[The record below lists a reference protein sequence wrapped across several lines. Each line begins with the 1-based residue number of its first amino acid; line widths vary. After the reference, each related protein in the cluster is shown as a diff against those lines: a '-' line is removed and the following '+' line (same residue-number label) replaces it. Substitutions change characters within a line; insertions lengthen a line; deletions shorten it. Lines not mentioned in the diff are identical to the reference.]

1 MNPTQLLVE
10 PTATGVAIE
19 FAHSP
24 MVVDLGVGIPLQARW
39 RWSFDGTLHRGAPE
53 HARGSDLLGE
63 FESLVFIYA
72 DEAGPLVRQAV
83 KSYQGDACVVVETTA
98 LREIGGTFLED
109 SFFTTTFNSPVVCLG
124 PGLNYLVYTWGLLG
138 DEGPGIGGN
147 FPDVALARD
156 LAALPEQLR
165 LADFFPTKD
174 LHQNTEKPFAPLI
187 AYDSQERTLVMSP
200 LNHYLVSP
208 MRLLETPDGTA
219 VARGLHGSV
228 NVIAEG
234 MTTRTLL
241 TFGTG
246 MVSTVRKWGELLT
259 RSAGKEPGGRWD
271 SLAVRTLGFWNC
283 YGGYYAE
290 LFRQTNAVNLS
301 QLSQHFTE
309 VDLPVRYW
317 GLDLWYQFQSVGF
330 ATRYLPDPNKYP
342 HGLKELF
349 ETSGIPFMLHM
360 SAFARNNDYLDSH
373 DFAVDEGSA
382 YPTGPELYRELAL
395 EFKNW
400 GATGIWHDFLRVQMQ
415 NCRSLRDQVGLADQW
430 FDNLA
435 MAMAEQGLD
444 VMLCM
449 PTIGH
454 YLASAAHD
462 NVVAVRTSTDYVN
475 HQPGQLELLSRLD
488 EYRSQF
494 SPQGN
499 LRQNLM
505 LSFLAGALGLAPSHD
520 VFISNREHPEGFA
533 NPHAERDALMRAL
546 SAGIVGL
553 GDKLGYVDREVA
565 GKLAFPDGSLAQPGH
580 PLYPVASSLQS
591 DVPAFY
597 TGTFISGYQWTY
609 LVLVNLTEDT
619 AEYRLDLEPLLLG
632 NECMVY
638 DYHAGEVVTDRVI
651 AGQAQPGEG
660 RYLIVVPKVAGI
672 YPLGFPDKYVTLP
685 TRQVKEIRVRPE
697 GVTIDLEL
705 PVERKYTFAFVGTDN
720 LSATGQGMKAESVE
734 TRGELTCIEFMVDSP
749 RCSLLLQS

>member
-1 MNPTQLLVE
+1 MNRTHVVVE
-10 PTATGVAIE
+10 PSVTGVAVE
-19 FAHSP
+19 FAHTP
-24 MVVDLGVGIPLQARW
+24 MVVDLGIGIPMQGRW
-39 RWSFDGTLHRGAPE
+39 WWSFDGTLPRGAPE
-53 HARGSDLLGE
+53 HAEGSDLLGE
-63 FESLVFIYA
+63 YESLAFIYT
-72 DEAGPLVRQAV
+72 DEAGPLLRQTV
-83 KSYQGDACVVVETTA
+83 KAYQADSCVVVETTA
-98 LREIGGTFLED
+98 LREIRGTSLED
-109 SFFTTTFNSPVVCLG
+109 SFFTTTFNSPVVRLV
-124 PGLNYLVYTWGLLG
+124 PGLNYLVYTWGLSGEEEL
-138 DEGPGIGGN
+138 GIGGN

-174 LHQNTEKPFAPLI
+174 LHQSTEKPFAPLI
-187 AYDSQERTLVMSP
+187 AYDGQERTLVMSP
-200 LNHYLVSP
+200 LNHYLVSL

-219 VARGLHGSV
+219 VSRGLHGSV
-228 NVIAEG
+228 DVIPEG
-234 MTTRTLL
+234 TTTRTLL

-246 MVSTVRKWGELLT
+246 LVPTVLKWGELLT
-259 RSAGKEPGGRWD
+259 RSAGKEPGGGWD

-290 LFRQTNAVNLS
+290 LFRQTNAVSLS

-317 GLDLWYQFQSVGF
+317 GLDLWYQFHTVGF
-330 ATRYLPDPNKYP
+330 AAGYLPDPTKYP
-342 HGLKELF
+342 HGLKEVF
-349 ETSGIPFMLHM
+349 ETTGIPFMLHM
-360 SAFARNNDYLDSH
+360 SAFDRNNHYLDNH
-373 DFAVDEGSA
+373 DFVVGEGSA
-382 YPTGPELYRELAL
+382 YPNGPELYRELAL

-400 GATGIWHDFLRVQMQ
+400 GATGIWHDFLRVQLQ
-415 NCRSLRDQVGLADQW
+415 NCRSLRDQVGVADQL
-430 FDNLA
+430 FDSLA
-435 MAMAEQGLD
+435 TAMAEQDLD

-475 HQPGQLELLSRLD
+475 HQPGQLELLRGLN
-488 EYRSQF
+488 EYGSGN
-494 SPQGN
+494 SPARN

-533 NPHAERDALMRAL
+533 NPHADRDALMRAL

-565 GKLAFPDGSLAQPGH
+565 GKLAFPDGSLAQPDH
-580 PLYPVASSLQS
+580 PLYPVASSIHS
-591 DVPAFY
+591 DIPVFY
-597 TGTFISGYQWTY
+597 TDTLISEYKWTY
-609 LVLVNLTEDT
+609 LVLVNLTEDV
-619 AEYRLDLEPLLLG
+619 AEYRLELEPWLEANNNL
-632 NECMVY
+632 VY
-638 DYHAGEVVTDRVI
+638 DYHAGEVITSRVI

-660 RYLIVVPKVAGI
+660 RYLIVVPKVAGV

-685 TRQVKEIRVRPE
+685 ARQVKEIRVGPE

-705 PVERKYTFAFVGTDN
+705 PAERNYTFAVVATDN
-720 LSATGQGMKAESVE
+720 LSARGQGLKVKSVE
-734 TRGELTCIEFMVDSP
+734 TKGELTFIEFVVDSP
-749 RCSLLLQS
+749 FCSLLLQS

>member
-1 MNPTQLLVE
+1 MNGAQIVVE

-24 MVVDLGVGIPLQARW
+24 IVIDLGVGIPLQARW

-83 KSYQGDACVVVETTA
+83 KSYQGHACVVVETTA
-98 LREIGGTFLED
+98 LREIRGTFLED
-109 SFFTTTFNSPVVCLG
+109 SFFNTTFNSPVVRLG

-174 LHQNTEKPFAPLI
+174 LHQTTEKPFAPLI

-208 MRLLETPDGTA
+208 MRLLKTPDGTA
-219 VARGLHGSV
+219 VARGVHGSV

-246 MVSTVRKWGELLT
+246 MVSTALKWGELLT
-259 RSAGKEPGGRWD
+259 RSSGTEPGGRWD

-317 GLDLWYQFQSVGF
+317 GLDLWYQFHTVGF
-330 ATRYLPDPNKYP
+330 AARYLPDPIKYP

-349 ETSGIPFMLHM
+349 ETTGIPFMLHM
-360 SAFARNNDYLDSH
+360 SAFDRDNHYLDSH
-373 DFAVDEGSA
+373 DFAVGEGSA
-382 YPTGPELYRELAL
+382 YPAGPELYRELAL

-435 MAMAEQGLD
+435 TAMSEQGLD

-462 NVVAVRTSTDYVN
+462 NVVAVRTSTGYVN

-488 EYRSQF
+488 EYRSGF

-553 GDKLGYVDREVA
+553 GDKLGFVDREVA

-591 DVPAFY
+591 DVPTFY
-597 TGTFISGYQWTY
+597 TGTFISGYRWTY

-638 DYHAGEVVTDRVI
+638 DYHAGEVVTDRMI

-685 TRQVKEIRVRPE
+685 KRQVKEIRVRPE

-705 PVERKYTFAFVGTDN
+705 PVERKYTFAVVGTDH
-720 LSATGQGMKAESVE
+720 LSATGQGIKVESVE

>member
-1 MNPTQLLVE
+1 M
-10 PTATGVAIE
+10 
-19 FAHSP
+19 
-24 MVVDLGVGIPLQARW
+24 
-39 RWSFDGTLHRGAPE
+39 
-53 HARGSDLLGE
+53 
-63 FESLVFIYA
+63 
-72 DEAGPLVRQAV
+72 
-83 KSYQGDACVVVETTA
+83 
-98 LREIGGTFLED
+98 
-109 SFFTTTFNSPVVCLG
+109 
-124 PGLNYLVYTWGLLG
+124 
-138 DEGPGIGGN
+138 
-147 FPDVALARD
+147 
-156 LAALPEQLR
+156 
-165 LADFFPTKD
+165 
-174 LHQNTEKPFAPLI
+174 
-187 AYDSQERTLVMSP
+187 
-200 LNHYLVSP
+200 
-208 MRLLETPDGTA
+208 
-219 VARGLHGSV
+219 
-228 NVIAEG
+228 
-234 MTTRTLL
+234 
-241 TFGTG
+241 
-246 MVSTVRKWGELLT
+246 
-259 RSAGKEPGGRWD
+259 
-271 SLAVRTLGFWNC
+271 RTLGFWNC

-317 GLDLWYQFQSVGF
+317 GLDLWYQFHTVGF
-330 ATRYLPDPNKYP
+330 AARYLPDPIKYP

-349 ETSGIPFMLHM
+349 ETTGIPFMLHM
-360 SAFARNNDYLDSH
+360 SAFDPDNHYLDSH
-373 DFAVDEGSA
+373 DFAVGEGSA
-382 YPTGPELYRELAL
+382 YPAGPELYRELAL

-435 MAMAEQGLD
+435 TATSEQGLD

-488 EYRSQF
+488 EYRSGF

-553 GDKLGYVDREVA
+553 GDKLGFVDREVA

-591 DVPAFY
+591 DVPTFY
-597 TGTFISGYQWTY
+597 TGTFISGYRWTY

-638 DYHAGEVVTDRVI
+638 DYHAGEVVTDRMI

-685 TRQVKEIRVRPE
+685 KRQVKEIRVRPE

-705 PVERKYTFAFVGTDN
+705 PVERKYTFAVVGTDH
-720 LSATGQGMKAESVE
+720 LSATGQGIKVESVE

>member
-1 MNPTQLLVE
+1 MNGAQIVVE

-24 MVVDLGVGIPLQARW
+24 IVIDLGVSIPLQARW

-83 KSYQGDACVVVETTA
+83 KSYQGHACVVVETTA
-98 LREIGGTFLED
+98 LREIRGTFLED
-109 SFFTTTFNSPVVCLG
+109 SFFNTTFNSPVVRLG
-124 PGLNYLVYTWGLLG
+124 SGLNYLVYTWGLLG

-174 LHQNTEKPFAPLI
+174 LHQTTEKPFAPLI

-208 MRLLETPDGTA
+208 MRLLKTPDGTA
-219 VARGLHGSV
+219 VVRGLHGSV

-246 MVSTVRKWGELLT
+246 MVSTVLKWGELLT
-259 RSAGKEPGGRWD
+259 RSSGKEPGGRWD

-317 GLDLWYQFQSVGF
+317 GLDLWYQFHTVGF
-330 ATRYLPDPNKYP
+330 AARYLPDPIKYP

-349 ETSGIPFMLHM
+349 ETTGIPFMLHM
-360 SAFARNNDYLDSH
+360 SAFDRDNHYLDSH
-373 DFAVDEGSA
+373 DFAVGEGSA
-382 YPTGPELYRELAL
+382 YPAGPELYRELAL

-435 MAMAEQGLD
+435 TATSEQGLD

-488 EYRSQF
+488 EYRSGF

-553 GDKLGYVDREVA
+553 GDKLGFVDREVA

-591 DVPAFY
+591 DVLTFY
-597 TGTFISGYQWTY
+597 TGTFISGYRWTY

-638 DYHAGEVVTDRVI
+638 DYHAGEVVTDRMI

-685 TRQVKEIRVRPE
+685 KRQVKEIRVRPE

-705 PVERKYTFAFVGTDN
+705 PVERKYTFAVVGTDH
-720 LSATGQGMKAESVE
+720 LSATGQGIKVESVE